1 MEVKELS
8 KVFKAMSDET
18 RLKILACL
26 TEREELCVCEFQ
38 ELLGLSQPTVSRH
51 LKILEEAGFLKNR
64 REGQWVIYRL
74 KKENKIQIELS
85 RIVDEALKEDPELA
99 ALITKAKEINLR
111 DG

>member
-18 RLKILACL
+18 RLKMLACL
-26 TEREELCVCEFQ
+26 AERKELCVCEFQ

-51 LKILEEAGFLKNR
+51 LRILEEAGFLKSR

-74 KKENKIQIELS
+74 KEDNKIQMQLS
-85 RIVDEALKEDPELA
+85 RIVDEILKKRSRTDRLYC
-99 ALITKAKEINLR
+99 
-111 DG
+111 

>member
-1 MEVKELS
+1 MEVIELS
-8 KVFKAMSDET
+8 NVFKAMSDET
-18 RLKILACL
+18 RLKILVCL
-26 TEREELCVCEFQ
+26 AEREELCVCEFQ